1 MFQKP
6 SRRGGRCD
14 ARHISSC
21 RNHFCIFCVMI
32 LHKIRIASLS
42 FLSQRIL
49 RLTCPTASVVSTFE
63 TSYRTVI
70 ASLRHVS
77 RKAKAAAAE
86 KTLKDMMHRVV
97 GPVVVAF
104 CIFENLHSLRANAHL
119 SATTTAANENRC
131 CPRRADSLIVGNQH
145 HLEDLHHCVSHPP
158 PSRLL
163 TSNFTFASFL
173 QSWTSHQQMIS
184 ISRQQVFLLHALH
197 TRTMVALSAF
207 PIYIAGWPSSTISSA
222 PSTITRAST
231 FALIIEWYVAQFLQT
246 SRRRDA
252 LARSGRVYVQCTAM
266 NIFFYDG
273 PMHGNG
279 LLV

>member
-86 KTLKDMMHRVV
+86 KTLKDAHDASRRRSRRRRL
-97 GPVVVAF
+97 
-104 CIFENLHSLRANAHL
+104 LHFRKTSILYEANAHL

-131 CPRRADSLIVGNQH
+131 CPRRADYLIIVNQH
-145 HLEDLHHCVSHPP
+145 HLED
-158 PSRLL
+158 
-163 TSNFTFASFL
+163 
-173 QSWTSHQQMIS
+173 
-184 ISRQQVFLLHALH
+184 
-197 TRTMVALSAF
+197 
-207 PIYIAGWPSSTISSA
+207 IYIIA
-222 PSTITRAST
+222 
-231 FALIIEWYVAQFLQT
+231 
-246 SRRRDA
+246 
-252 LARSGRVYVQCTAM
+252 
-266 NIFFYDG
+266 
-273 PMHGNG
+273 
-279 LLV
+279 